1 VFVKVRGEWLTPPLA
16 ADILPGVMRAAVLGD
31 GARYLGGTV
40 REAVVT
46 RAMLLG
52 AEALALANSLR
63 GVLSAQLPVTA

>member
-1 VFVKVRGEWLTPPLA
+1 
-16 ADILPGVMRAAVLGD
+16 MRAAVLGD